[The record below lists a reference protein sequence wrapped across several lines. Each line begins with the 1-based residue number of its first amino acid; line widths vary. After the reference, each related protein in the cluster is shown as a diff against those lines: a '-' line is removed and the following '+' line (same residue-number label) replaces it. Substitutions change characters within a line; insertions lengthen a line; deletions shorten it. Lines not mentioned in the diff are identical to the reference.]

1 MKHIFEEVQ
10 NFKPIVKLLIE
21 YQSDCLYTIFDYIV
35 LVKRDI
41 EKIEEAL
48 KEVSGGDK
56 KMMTLTEKWKLDGK
70 LETLRE
76 NIIDL
81 MDVRF
86 GAVDETIVEK
96 INKTNNIDTLRQILR
111 LIGRSQSLD
120 EVVKKLESL

>member
-1 MKHIFEEVQ
+1 
-10 NFKPIVKLLIE
+10 
-21 YQSDCLYTIFDYIV
+21 
-35 LVKRDI
+35 
-41 EKIEEAL
+41 
-48 KEVSGGDK
+48 
-56 KMMTLTEKWKLDGK
+56 MMTLTEKWKLDGK

-76 NIIDL
+76 NIINL

>member
-1 MKHIFEEVQ
+1 
-10 NFKPIVKLLIE
+10 
-21 YQSDCLYTIFDYIV
+21 
-35 LVKRDI
+35 
-41 EKIEEAL
+41 
-48 KEVSGGDK
+48 
-56 KMMTLTEKWKLDGK
+56 MMTLTEKWKLDGK
-70 LETLRE
+70 LENLRE

-96 INKTNNIDTLRQILR
+96 INKTNDIDTLRQILR

>member
-1 MKHIFEEVQ
+1 M
-10 NFKPIVKLLIE
+10 
-21 YQSDCLYTIFDYIV
+21 
-35 LVKRDI
+35 
-41 EKIEEAL
+41 
-48 KEVSGGDK
+48 
-56 KMMTLTEKWKLDGK
+56 DGK

-76 NIIDL
+76 NIINL

>member
-1 MKHIFEEVQ
+1 
-10 NFKPIVKLLIE
+10 
-21 YQSDCLYTIFDYIV
+21 
-35 LVKRDI
+35 
-41 EKIEEAL
+41 
-48 KEVSGGDK
+48 
-56 KMMTLTEKWKLDGK
+56 MMTLTEKWKLDGK

-111 LIGRSQSLD
+111 LIGKSQSLD

>member
-1 MKHIFEEVQ
+1 
-10 NFKPIVKLLIE
+10 
-21 YQSDCLYTIFDYIV
+21 
-35 LVKRDI
+35 
-41 EKIEEAL
+41 
-48 KEVSGGDK
+48 
-56 KMMTLTEKWKLDGK
+56 MMTLTEKWKLDGK

-86 GAVDETIVEK
+86 GAVDETIAEK